1 MKTLWSYHRDI
12 LAIGL
17 GCFFTY
23 VGILHFIKP
32 EWFTAIVPNILPGS
46 DVFWVVVSGIPEVL
60 CGIGLLLP
68 KTRVLAAKATVFLL
82 IILYWA
88 NLNMWIYDIE
98 LNGNTFPLWAHILRG
113 LAQVA
118 MVLIAAYLGEW
129 ILNSK
134 KKEQ

>member
-1 MKTLWSYHRDI
+1 MKPLWSYHRDI

-46 DVFWVVVSGIPEVL
+46 DVFWVIVSGIPEVL

-129 ILNSK
+129 IYNSK
-134 KKEQ
+134 EEEK

>member
-1 MKTLWSYHRDI
+1 MKPLWSYHRDI

-23 VGILHFIKP
+23 VGILHFIDP

-46 DVFWVVVSGIPEVL
+46 DVFWVIVSGIPEVL

-129 ILNSK
+129 SYNSK
-134 KKEQ
+134 EEEK

>member
-1 MKTLWSYHRDI
+1 MKTLWPYHRDL

-23 VGILHFIKP
+23 VGILHFIDP
-32 EWFTAIVPNILPGS
+32 EWFTAIVPEILPGS
-46 DVFWVVVSGIPEVL
+46 DASWVLLSGIPEVV
-60 CGIGLLLP
+60 CGIGLILP

-88 NLNMWIYDIE
+88 NLNMWINDIE
-98 LNGNTFPLWAHILRG
+98 LNGDTFPHWAHVLRG

-129 ILNSK
+129 IYNSK
-134 KKEQ
+134 KEEQ

>member
-1 MKTLWSYHRDI
+1 MKPLWSYHRDI

-46 DVFWVVVSGIPEVL
+46 DVFWVIVSGIPEVL

-134 KKEQ
+134 KEEQ

>member
-23 VGILHFIKP
+23 VGSLHFIDP

-46 DVFWVVVSGIPEVL
+46 DEFWVIVSGIPEVL

-113 LAQVA
+113 LAQVV

-134 KKEQ
+134 KEEQ

>member
-23 VGILHFIKP
+23 VGILHFIDPK
-32 EWFTAIVPNILPGS
+32 WFTAIVPNILPGS

-113 LAQVA
+113 LAQVV

-134 KKEQ
+134 KEEQ

>member
-23 VGILHFIKP
+23 VGILHFINPK
-32 EWFTAIVPNILPGS
+32 WFTAIVPNILPGS

-134 KKEQ
+134 KEEQ

>member
-1 MKTLWSYHRDI
+1 MKPLWSYHRDI

-23 VGILHFIKP
+23 VGILHFINPK
-32 EWFTAIVPNILPGS
+32 WFSAIVPNILPGS
-46 DVFWVVVSGIPEVL
+46 DVFWVIVSGIPEVL

-113 LAQVA
+113 LAQVV

-134 KKEQ
+134 KEEQ

>member
-1 MKTLWSYHRDI
+1 MKTLWPYHRDI

-23 VGILHFIKP
+23 VGILHFIEP

-46 DVFWVVVSGIPEVL
+46 DVFWVIVSGIPEVL

-118 MVLIAAYLGEW
+118 MVLIAAYLGGW
-129 ILNSK
+129 IYNSK
-134 KKEQ
+134 QEEQ

>member
-1 MKTLWSYHRDI
+1 MKPLWSYHRDI

-23 VGILHFIKP
+23 VGILHFINPK
-32 EWFTAIVPNILPGS
+32 WFTAIVPNILPGS
-46 DVFWVVVSGIPEVL
+46 DVFWVIVSGIPEVL

-134 KKEQ
+134 KEEQ

>member
-23 VGILHFIKP
+23 VGILHFINPK
-32 EWFTAIVPNILPGS
+32 WFTAIVPNILPGS
-46 DVFWVVVSGIPEVL
+46 DVFWVIVSGIPEVL

-134 KKEQ
+134 KEEQ

>member
-68 KTRVLAAKATVFLL
+68 KTRILAAKATVFLL

>member
-23 VGILHFIKP
+23 VGILHFIDPK
-32 EWFTAIVPNILPGS
+32 WFTAIVPTILPGS
-46 DVFWVVVSGIPEVL
+46 DVFWVIVSGIPEVL

-68 KTRVLAAKATVFLL
+68 KTRVLAAKVTVFLL

-134 KKEQ
+134 KEEQ

>member
-23 VGILHFIKP
+23 VGILHFINPK
-32 EWFTAIVPNILPGS
+32 WFTAIVPNILPGS
-46 DVFWVVVSGIPEVL
+46 DEFWVIISGIPEVL

-113 LAQVA
+113 LAQVV

-134 KKEQ
+134 KEEQ

>member
-1 MKTLWSYHRDI
+1 MKPLWSYHRDI

-23 VGILHFIKP
+23 VGILHFINPK
-32 EWFTAIVPNILPGS
+32 WFTAIVPNILPGS
-46 DVFWVVVSGIPEVL
+46 DVFWVIVSGIPEVL

-68 KTRVLAAKATVFLL
+68 KTRVLAAKATMFLL

-134 KKEQ
+134 KEEQ

>member
-23 VGILHFIKP
+23 VGILHFIIP
-32 EWFTAIVPNILPGS
+32 EWFTAFVPNILPGS

-68 KTRVLAAKATVFLL
+68 KTRILAAKATVFLL

>member
-1 MKTLWSYHRDI
+1 MKPLWSYHRDI

-23 VGILHFIKP
+23 VGILHFIDP

-129 ILNSK
+129 IYNSK
-134 KKEQ
+134 EEEK

>member
-1 MKTLWSYHRDI
+1 MKMLWSYHRDV

-23 VGILHFIKP
+23 VGILHFIDPK
-32 EWFTAIVPNILPGS
+32 WFTAIVPDILPGS
-46 DVFWVVVSGIPEVL
+46 DVFWVIISGIPEVL
-60 CGIGLLLP
+60 CGIGLIVP
-68 KTRVLAAKATVFLL
+68 KTRIMAARATVVLL

-98 LNGNTFPLWAHILRG
+98 LDGNSFPLWAHILRG

-118 MVLIAAYLGEW
+118 MVLIAAYIGEW
-129 ILNSK
+129 FLVPKN
-134 KKEQ
+134 KET

>member
-1 MKTLWSYHRDI
+1 MKMLWSYHRDV

-23 VGILHFIKP
+23 VGILHFIDP
-32 EWFTAIVPNILPGS
+32 EWFTVIVPEILPGS
-46 DVFWVVVSGIPEVL
+46 DVFWVIISGIPEVL
-60 CGIGLLLP
+60 FGIGLIVP
-68 KTRVLAAKATVFLL
+68 KTRILAARATVVLL
-82 IILYWA
+82 VILYWA

-98 LNGNTFPLWAHILRG
+98 LDGNSFPLWAHILRG

-129 ILNSK
+129 IYNSK
-134 KKEQ
+134 EEEK

>member
-23 VGILHFIKP
+23 VGILHFIDPK
-32 EWFTAIVPNILPGS
+32 WFTAIVPNILPGS
-46 DVFWVVVSGIPEVL
+46 DEFWVIVSGIPEVL

-113 LAQVA
+113 LAQVV

-134 KKEQ
+134 KEEQ